1 MTKVLK
7 PYISDI
13 YDLDKIYRSKSKMAG
28 NSLVLPI
35 VLWGRKAPTHCIS
48 AILLMDDVSMIV
60 TGCHDGQISLWDFS
74 LNLEINPRALLFG
87 HTASITCL
95 SKASAS
101 SEKQYIVS
109 ASESGEMCL
118 WDVNDGRCIE
128 FTKLAYTHTGIQFYQ
143 FTVGT
148 QREGRLLCHGHYPEI
163 LVVDATSLEVLYS
176 LVSKIS
182 PDWISSMSIIRSHR
196 TQEDNVVAVS
206 VTGILKVWIVTSEV
220 SRMQD
225 TEPIF
230 EEESK
235 PIYCQNCQ
243 SISFCAF
250 TQRSLLVVCSKYW
263 RVFDAGDYSL
273 LCSVPS
279 ENGQTWTGGDFVSA
293 DKVIIW
299 TEDGQSFIYKL
310 PASCLPASDT
320 FRSDVGKAVE
330 NLIPPLLF
338 SVLDRAD
345 KQLLICPP
353 VTRFFYGRRECFH
366 KLLIQGD
373 SSGRLCI
380 WSVPDTLEL
389 QDNTEGL
396 QMTSSTSLQE
406 AFCKLTP
413 RPAGIIDQLSLIPN
427 SNEPL
432 KVTAS
437 VYIPAHGRLVCG
449 REDGS
454 IVIVP
459 ATQTAI
465 VQLLQGEHMLRRGW
479 PPHRSLRA
487 HRNKVT
493 CLLYPHQVSSR
504 YDHRYLISGGVD
516 FSVVIW
522 DIFSGEMKHIFC
534 VHGGEITQLLVP
546 PENCSA
552 RVQHCICSVASDHSV
567 GLLSL
572 REKKCI
578 MLASRHLFPI
588 QVIKWRPSDDYL
600 VVGCVDGSVYVWQM
614 DTGALDRCVMGI
626 TAVEILNACDEAVP
640 AAVDSL
646 SHPAVNLKQAMT
658 RRSLAALKNVAH
670 QKLQTLATNLL
681 ASEASDKGNLP
692 KYSHNSLMVQA
703 IKTNLTDPDIHVLF
717 FDVEALIIQ
726 LLTEEASR
734 PNTALISP
742 ENLQKASG
750 SSDKGG
756 SFLAGKRAAVL
767 FQQVKE
773 TIKENI
779 KEHLLDDEDEDD
791 DSVRQRREDS
801 APEYRSSKSK
811 PLTLLE
817 YNLTMDTAKLFM
829 SCLHA
834 WGLNEVLDGV
844 CLDRLGMLK
853 PHCSVSFGLL
863 SRGGHMSLM
872 LPGYNQ
878 SIGKPSYGSVEVGR
892 QMSITEGLG
901 RGTYGVSRA
910 VTTQHLLSIIS
921 LANTLMSMTNATFI
935 GDHMKKGPIRPPR
948 PGTPELSKMKAPLPA
963 SSSAAQGQ
971 IKQGWSQLAA
981 MHCVMLPDLLGL
993 EKFRPPLLEMLARR
1007 WQDRCLEVREAAQ
1020 ALLLAELRRIEQA
1033 GRKETIDA
1041 WAPYLPQYIDSI
1053 ISPGVTAEAIQTGS
1067 ASPDSSGSEAKVQ
1080 EEEHDLVDDDI
1091 TAGCLSGLPQM
1102 KKISTSYEERRK
1114 QATAIVLLGVIG
1126 AEFGAEIEPPKLL
1139 TRPRSSSQIP
1149 EGFGLTSGGSN
1160 YSLARHTC
1168 KALTFLLL
1176 QPPSPKLPPH
1186 STIRRTAIDLIGRG
1200 FTVWEP
1206 YMDVSAV
1213 LMGLLELCADAEKQ
1227 LSNITMGLPLSPA
1240 ADSARS
1246 ARHALSLIATARP
1259 PAFITTIA
1267 KEVHRHTALAANT
1280 QSQQNI
1286 HTTALARAKGEILR
1300 VIEILIDKMPTD
1312 VVDLLVE
1319 VMDILMY
1326 CLEGSLVKKKGL
1338 QECFPAIC
1346 RFYMVSYYERSHRI
1360 AVGARHGSV
1369 ALYDIRTGKCQTIH
1383 GHKGPIT
1390 AVAFAPDGRYLATY
1404 SNTDSHISFWQM
1416 NTSLL
1421 GSIGMLNS
1429 APQLRCIKTYQ
1440 VPPVQ
1445 PASPGS
1451 HNALKLARLI
1461 WTSNRNVILM
1471 AHDGKEHRFMV

>member
-1 MTKVLK
+1 
-7 PYISDI
+7 
-13 YDLDKIYRSKSKMAG
+13 MAG

-48 AILLMDDVSMIV
+48 AVLLTDDGATVV
-60 TGCHDGQISLWDFS
+60 TGCHDGQICLWDLS
-74 LNLEINPRALLFG
+74 VELEINPRALLFG

-95 SKASAS
+95 SKACAS
-101 SEKQYIVS
+101 SDKQYIVS

-118 WDVNDGRCIE
+118 WDVSDGRCIE
-128 FTKLAYTHTGIQFYQ
+128 FTKLACTHTGIQFYQ
-143 FTVGT
+143 FSVGN

-196 TQEDNVVAVS
+196 TQEDTVVALS
-206 VTGILKVWIVTSEV
+206 VTGILKVWIVTSEI
-220 SRMQD
+220 SDTQD

-273 LCSVPS
+273 LCSGPS

-299 TEDGQSFIYKL
+299 TENGQSYIYKL
-310 PASCLPASDT
+310 PASCLPASDS

-330 NLIPPLLF
+330 NLIPPVQHSL
-338 SVLDRAD
+338 LDRKD
-345 KQLLICPP
+345 KELLICPP
-353 VTRFFYGRRECFH
+353 VTRFFYGCREYFH

-373 SSGRLCI
+373 SSGRLNI
-380 WSVPDTLEL
+380 WNISDIADKQESE
-389 QDNTEGL
+389 EGL
-396 QMTSSTSLQE
+396 AMTTSVSLQE
-406 AFCKLTP
+406 AFDKLIP
-413 RPAGIIDQLSLIPN
+413 CPAGIIDQLSVIPS

-479 PPHRSLRA
+479 PPHRTLRG

-493 CLLYPHQVSSR
+493 CLLYPHQVSAR
-504 YDHRYLISGGVD
+504 YDQRYLISGGVD
-516 FSVVIW
+516 FSVIIW

-546 PENCSA
+546 PENCS
-552 RVQHCICSVASDHSV
+552 
-567 GLLSL
+567 
-572 REKKCI
+572 
-578 MLASRHLFPI
+578 
-588 QVIKWRPSDDYL
+588 
-600 VVGCVDGSVYVWQM
+600 
-614 DTGALDRCVMGI
+614 
-626 TAVEILNACDEAVP
+626 
-640 AAVDSL
+640 
-646 SHPAVNLKQAMT
+646 
-658 RRSLAALKNVAH
+658 
-670 QKLQTLATNLL
+670 
-681 ASEASDKGNLP
+681 GNLP

-756 SFLAGKRAAVL
+756 SFLTGKRAAVL

-779 KEHLLDDEDEDD
+779 KEHLLDDEEEDEEIM
-791 DSVRQRREDS
+791 RQRREESD
-801 APEYRSSKSK
+801 PEYRSSKSK

-834 WGLNEVLDGV
+834 WGLNEVLDEV

-853 PHCSVSFGLL
+853 PHCTVSFGLL

-878 SIGKPSYGSVEVGR
+878 PACKLSHGKTEVGR
-892 QMSITEGLG
+892 KVPVTEGVG
-901 RGTYGVSRA
+901 KGTYGVSRA

-935 GDHMKKGPIRPPR
+935 GDHMKKGPTRPPR
-948 PGTPELSKMKAPLPA
+948 PSTPDLSKARGSPPT
-963 SSSAAQGQ
+963 SSNIVQGQ
-971 IKQGWSQLAA
+971 IKQVAAPVVSARSDADHSGSDPASAPALHTCFLVNEGWSQLAA

-993 EKFRPPLLEMLARR
+993 DKFRPPLLEMLARR

-1033 GRKETIDA
+1033 GRKEAIDA
-1041 WAPYLPQYIDSI
+1041 WAPYLPQYIDHV
-1053 ISPGVTAEAIQTGS
+1053 ISPGVTSEAMQTLTTAPE
-1067 ASPDSSGSEAKVQ
+1067 ASGPEAKVQ

-1091 TAGCLSGLPQM
+1091 TTGCLSSVPQM

-1227 LSNITMGLPLSPA
+1227 LANITMGLPLSPA

-1280 QSQQNI
+1280 QSQQNM
-1286 HTTALARAKGEILR
+1286 HTTTLARAKGEILR
-1300 VIEILIDKMPTD
+1300 VIEILIEKMPTD

-1319 VMDILMY
+1319 VMDIIMY

-1346 RFYMVSYYERSHRI
+1346 RFYMVSYYERNHRI

>member
-1 MTKVLK
+1 
-7 PYISDI
+7 
-13 YDLDKIYRSKSKMAG
+13 MAG

-48 AILLMDDVSMIV
+48 TLLLMDDVSMIV
-60 TGCHDGQISLWDFS
+60 TGCHDGQICLWDLS
-74 LNLEINPRALLFG
+74 LDLEINPRALLFG

-128 FTKLAYTHTGIQFYQ
+128 FTKLACAHTGIQFYQ

-176 LVSKIS
+176 LLSKIS
-182 PDWISSMSIIRSHR
+182 PDWISSMSIIRSNR
-196 TQEDNVVAVS
+196 TQEDTVVAVS
-206 VTGILKVWIVTSEV
+206 VTGILKVWIITSEV

-225 TEPIF
+225 TTPVF

-279 ENGQTWTGGDFVSA
+279 ENEQTWTGGDFVSA
-293 DKVIIW
+293 DKVIVW

-310 PASCLPASDT
+310 PASCLPASDS
-320 FRSDVGKAVE
+320 FRSGVGKAVE
-330 NLIPPLLF
+330 NLIPPLLY

-353 VTRFFYGRRECFH
+353 VTRFFYGRREFCN

-380 WSVPDTLEL
+380 WSVPDTFEQ
-389 QDNTEGL
+389 QDSAEGL
-396 QMTSSTSLQE
+396 QATTSVSLQE
-406 AFCKLTP
+406 AFNKLTP
-413 RPAGIIDQLSLIPN
+413 HPAGIIDQLSLIPN
-427 SNEPL
+427 INEPL

-479 PPHRSLRA
+479 PPHRTLRG
-487 HRNKVT
+487 HRNKIT

-504 YDHRYLISGGVD
+504 YDQRYLISGGVD
-516 FSVVIW
+516 FSVIIW

-600 VVGCVDGSVYVWQM
+600 VVGCSDGSVYVWQM

-626 TAVEILNACDEAVP
+626 TAVEILSACDEAVP

-756 SFLAGKRAAVL
+756 SFLTGKRAAVL

-779 KEHLLDDEDEDD
+779 KEHLLDDEDEDEE
-791 DSVRQRREDS
+791 SIRQRREDGD
-801 APEYRSSKSK
+801 PEYRSSKSK

-834 WGLNEVLDGV
+834 WGLNSVLDEL
-844 CLDRLGMLK
+844 CLNRLGMLK

-878 SIGKPSYGSVEVGR
+878 SIGKPPYDSMELGR
-892 QMSITEGLG
+892 KMSITEGLG
-901 RGTYGVSRA
+901 KGTYGVSRA

-935 GDHMKKGPIRPPR
+935 GDHMKKGPTRPPR
-948 PGTPELSKMKAPLPA
+948 PGTPEMSKVKAPPSI
-963 SSSAAQGQ
+963 SSHAAQGQ
-971 IKQGWSQLAA
+971 IKQVAPAVSSSTEAGHSGSDTAPTLHTCFLVNEGWSQLAA

-993 EKFRPPLLEMLARR
+993 DKFRPPLLEMLARR

-1041 WAPYLPQYIDSI
+1041 WAPYLPQYIDSV
-1053 ISPGVTAEAIQTGS
+1053 ISPGVTTEAIQTGS
-1067 ASPDSSGSEAKVQ
+1067 ASPDSLGAEAKVQ
-1080 EEEHDLVDDDI
+1080 EEEHDLADDDI

-1160 YSLARHTC
+1160 YSLARHT
-1168 KALTFLLL
+1168 LF
-1176 QPPSPKLPPH
+1176 S
-1186 STIRRTAIDLIGRG
+1186 
-1200 FTVWEP
+1200 
-1206 YMDVSAV
+1206 
-1213 LMGLLELCADAEKQ
+1213 
-1227 LSNITMGLPLSPA
+1227 ITMGLPLSPA

-1286 HTTALARAKGEILR
+1286 HTTTLARAKGEILR
-1300 VIEILIDKMPTD
+1300 VIEILIEKMPTD

-1319 VMDILMY
+1319 VMDIIMY

-1404 SNTDSHISFWQM
+1404 SNSDSHLSFWQM